1 MNPLSSLPDF
11 DDDRSDPGDPQ
22 SDEHIEVHA
31 AYADLPKGVAIAKDL
46 RDYKRPAG
54 ARGRAVGMR
63 PWSQIV
69 GITLHQT
76 ATRDFPSDHPGLSNV
91 PAHAMVH
98 RDGRVSL
105 LHHPTAYVQH
115 GNALNGG
122 TIGIEV
128 ACRAAG
134 TEGDVST
141 FWRSSD
147 ERMRGKTYLQLVNE
161 ANGTQLYSLSQLIRY
176 YYDLVAAHGGKLLGL
191 WAHRQGAASRT
202 SDPGSRI
209 WYVAERMRI
218 ELGLNDYR
226 DRKLGTGNTIPLSW
240 RIETA

>member
-11 DDDRSDPGDPQ
+11 DDDRSDPDDPQ
-22 SDEHIEVHA
+22 SYEHVEVHT
-31 AYADLPKGVAIAKDL
+31 AYSDLPKGVAIAKDL
-46 RDYKRPAG
+46 RDTIRPHG

-63 PWSQIV
+63 PWAQIV

-76 ATRDFPSDHPGLSNV
+76 ATRDFSSDHPGLSNV

-115 GNALNGG
+115 GHALNGG

-134 TEGDVST
+134 VEGDAST
-141 FWRSSD
+141 FWRSAD
-147 ERMRGKTYLQLVNE
+147 ERSAGKTMRQLVAE
-161 ANGTQLYSLSQLIRY
+161 ANGTQLYSLSQIIRY
-176 YYDLVAAHGGKLLGL
+176 YYDLVEMHGGKIIGL
-191 WAHRQGAASRT
+191 WGHRQGHASRT

-209 WYVAERMRI
+209 WSVAERMRI
-218 ELGLNDYR
+218 ELSLNDYR
-226 DRKLGTGNTIPLSW
+226 DHKLGTGNTIPLSW